1 MANAKSEDG
10 SFEVDY
16 PEGVP
21 YSSWNFNVYTMLTM
35 IKKTCFGQV
44 KQDLSYLIQQLLP
57 GTTKRLLE
65 KSPCLELE
73 RCFLANQKFDAER
86 VGSMPEDVPIIQ
98 PIMQPI
104 DAKGVEIM
112 NDVGVAFECDYNLC
126 FKDLSASENM
136 SQKPELAESTMTPVQ
151 LQVVPSAFPG
161 HVELEVH
168 RNVDST
174 SGLQNLCVENRG
186 RRLFSSELLIE
197 QMYNVLTIIT
207 TILNVHRI
215 KYHHNTNNIFREE
228 DNISLLNYLQY
239 VGQAGPAVHVVT
251 CISGLSQNCRHLYLT
266 EDVSLSVP
274 CNEWPSCA
282 KDWVHRARPSGWPT
296 QELIDKV
303 LQGGCHVVPKFE
315 TLENIPDAS
324 DKNETPN
331 VAAKKVHQ
339 DGCPSSSSSNSGIT
353 SDARKTD
360 ESHTFSKFEAT
371 EKIPEASN
379 KNETPNVAAKKVH
392 QDGCPSSS
400 SSNSGITSDAS
411 KTDESHTFSKF
422 EATEKI
428 PEASDKNETPNGVDK
443 KVHQDGC
450 PPSSSSLSGITS
462 DASKTDESHA
472 FSKFEATEKIP
483 EASDKNETP
492 NGVDKKVHQDGCPPS
507 SSSNS
512 GITSD
517 ASKTD
522 ESHAFSKFEATE
534 KIPEASDK
542 NETPNGVDKKVHQD
556 GCPPSSSSNSGI
568 TSDARKTDESNTFSK
583 FEASEKSQ
591 EDCDNNQLPDAENT
605 VIKDGSYLEHTF
617 EPSKQSS
624 GEASSTISVTGTIDT
639 LSHDSP
645 PKTLWRYSF
654 SFAEKILMTSITE
667 VQKMCYLIFKYLFS
681 KYIKLH
687 SVITT
692 YTAKTIFLW
701 KLETVSSDQWTLQ
714 LIGDRVKDLVV
725 DLRTCV
731 KQKYC
736 QHFFIN
742 ECNILHQMDDKSR
755 DTVLEVGFSL
765 LDEHMA
771 DAPVLNS
778 QIFEAPSGFPV
789 DFMFTYKSFYSI
801 NAWLESLNAQMLAK
815 LDAPSKLPSEQ
826 NVASL
831 LDCEKTHPIL
841 MSESLKYLVLCE
853 DIYGQCLPVPHSLMQ
868 HEKVKGLISFLGK
881 SFTTPEK
888 YEECLRE
895 LDVELKFLH
904 LQFHIIDE
912 IEQFFKDNPNF
923 AYQFESSSDESDAQE
938 DEPTE

>member
-1 MANAKSEDG
+1 MTMANAKSEDG
-10 SFEVDY
+10 PFEVEY

-21 YSSWNFNVYTMLTM
+21 YSSWNFNIYTMLTM

-44 KQDLSYLIQQLLP
+44 KTDLSYVLQQLLP
-57 GTTKRLLE
+57 GTTKTLLE
-65 KSPCLELE
+65 KSTCLELE

-98 PIMQPI
+98 PIRQPT
-104 DAKGVEIM
+104 DAEGEEIM
-112 NDVGVAFECDYNLC
+112 RDVGLSFECDYNLC
-126 FKDLSASENM
+126 FKELSASENI
-136 SQKPELAESTMTPVQ
+136 SQKPELIESTMTPV
-151 LQVVPSAFPG
+151 LQVVPSEFPG

-168 RNVDST
+168 GSVDST

-215 KYHHNTNNIFREE
+215 KHHHNTNNIFREE

-251 CISGLSQNCRHLYLT
+251 CISGLSQNCRHLFVT

-274 CNEWPSCA
+274 CDEWPSCA
-282 KDWVHRARPSGWPT
+282 KDWVRRARPSRWPT

-315 TLENIPDAS
+315 TSENISDAS

-331 VAAKKVHQ
+331 SADKKVQQ
-339 DGCPSSSSSNSGIT
+339 DGCPSSSSSNSLIT
-353 SDARKTD
+353 SDARRTD
-360 ESHTFSKFEAT
+360 ECHTF
-371 EKIPEASN
+371 P
-379 KNETPNVAAKKVH
+379 
-392 QDGCPSSS
+392 
-400 SSNSGITSDAS
+400 
-411 KTDESHTFSKF
+411 
-422 EATEKI
+422 
-428 PEASDKNETPNGVDK
+428 
-443 KVHQDGC
+443 
-450 PPSSSSLSGITS
+450 
-462 DASKTDESHA
+462 
-472 FSKFEATEKIP
+472 
-483 EASDKNETP
+483 
-492 NGVDKKVHQDGCPPS
+492 
-507 SSSNS
+507 
-512 GITSD
+512 
-517 ASKTD
+517 
-522 ESHAFSKFEATE
+522 
-534 KIPEASDK
+534 
-542 NETPNGVDKKVHQD
+542 
-556 GCPPSSSSNSGI
+556 
-568 TSDARKTDESNTFSK
+568 K

-591 EDCDNNQLPDAENT
+591 ESHDDNQLSDAVNT

-617 EPSKQSS
+617 EPSKESS
-624 GEASSTISVTGTIDT
+624 GEASSTRSVTGTIDT
-639 LSHDSP
+639 PSHDPP

-654 SFAEKILMTSITE
+654 SFAEKTLMTSITE

-701 KLETVSSDQWTLQ
+701 KLETVPSDQWTLQ
-714 LIGDRVKDLVV
+714 LIGDRVKDLVE

-736 QHFFIN
+736 QHFFIS
-742 ECNILHQMDDKSR
+742 ECNILHQMDNKSR
-755 DTVLEVGFSL
+755 DTTLEVGFSL

-771 DAPVLNS
+771 DAPVLSS
-778 QIFEAPSGFPV
+778 QTPSGFPV
-789 DFMFTYKSFYSI
+789 DFMFTFKSFYSI

-831 LDCEKTHPIL
+831 LDNEQTHPIL
-841 MSESLKYLVLCE
+841 MSEILKYLVLCE
-853 DIYGQCLPVPHSLMQ
+853 DIYGQCLPVPHSLLQ
-868 HEKVKGLISFLGK
+868 HEKVKRLISFLAK
-881 SFTTPEK
+881 SFTTSEK

-923 AYQFESSSDESDAQE
+923 AYQFESSSDESDAKE

>member
-1 MANAKSEDG
+1 MTMANAKSEDG
-10 SFEVDY
+10 PFEVEY

-21 YSSWNFNVYTMLTM
+21 YSSWNFNIYTMLTM

-44 KQDLSYLIQQLLP
+44 KTDLSYVLQQLLP
-57 GTTKRLLE
+57 GTTKTLLE
-65 KSPCLELE
+65 KSTCLELE

-98 PIMQPI
+98 PIRQPT
-104 DAKGVEIM
+104 DAEGEEIM
-112 NDVGVAFECDYNLC
+112 RDVGLSFECDYNLC
-126 FKDLSASENM
+126 FKELSASENI
-136 SQKPELAESTMTPVQ
+136 SQKLELTESTMTPVQ
-151 LQVVPSAFPG
+151 LQVVPSEFPG

-168 RNVDST
+168 GSVDST
-174 SGLQNLCVENRG
+174 SGLQSLCVENRG

-251 CISGLSQNCRHLYLT
+251 CISGLSQKCRHLFLT

-274 CNEWPSCA
+274 CHEWPSCA
-282 KDWVHRARPSGWPT
+282 KDWVQRARPSGWPT

-303 LQGGCHVVPKFE
+303 LQDGCHVVPKFE
-315 TLENIPDAS
+315 TSENISDAS

-331 VAAKKVHQ
+331 GA
-339 DGCPSSSSSNSGIT
+339 
-353 SDARKTD
+353 
-360 ESHTFSKFEAT
+360 
-371 EKIPEASN
+371 
-379 KNETPNVAAKKVH
+379 
-392 QDGCPSSS
+392 
-400 SSNSGITSDAS
+400 
-411 KTDESHTFSKF
+411 
-422 EATEKI
+422 
-428 PEASDKNETPNGVDK
+428 DK
-443 KVHQDGC
+443 KVHQD
-450 PPSSSSLSGITS
+450 
-462 DASKTDESHA
+462 E
-472 FSKFEATEKIP
+472 
-483 EASDKNETP
+483 
-492 NGVDKKVHQDGCPPS
+492 
-507 SSSNS
+507 
-512 GITSD
+512 
-517 ASKTD
+517 
-522 ESHAFSKFEATE
+522 
-534 KIPEASDK
+534 
-542 NETPNGVDKKVHQD
+542 
-556 GCPPSSSSNSGI
+556 CPPSSSSNSGI
-568 TSDARKTDESNTFSK
+568 TSDARRTDECHTFPK

-591 EDCDNNQLPDAENT
+591 ESHDDNQVSDAVNT

-617 EPSKQSS
+617 EPSKESS
-624 GEASSTISVTGTIDT
+624 GEASSTRSVTGTIDT
-639 LSHDSP
+639 PSHDPP

-654 SFAEKILMTSITE
+654 SFAEKTLMTSITE

-701 KLETVSSDQWTLQ
+701 KLETVPSDQWTLQ
-714 LIGDRVKDLVV
+714 LIGDRVKDLVE

-736 QHFFIN
+736 QHFFIS

-755 DTVLEVGFSL
+755 DTTLEVGFSL

-771 DAPVLNS
+771 DAPVLSS
-778 QIFEAPSGFPV
+778 QTFEAPSGFPV

-831 LDCEKTHPIL
+831 LDSEQTHPIL
-841 MSESLKYLVLCE
+841 MSEILKYLVLCE
-853 DIYGQCLPVPHSLMQ
+853 DIYGQCLPVPHSLLQ
-868 HEKVKGLISFLGK
+868 HEKVKRLISFLAK
-881 SFTTPEK
+881 SFTTSEK

>member
-1 MANAKSEDG
+1 MTMANVKSEDG
-10 SFEVDY
+10 PFEVEY

-21 YSSWNFNVYTMLTM
+21 YSSWNFNTYTMLTM
-35 IKKTCFGQV
+35 VKKTCFGQV
-44 KQDLSYLIQQLLP
+44 KTDLSYLIQHLLP
-57 GTTKRLLE
+57 GTTKKLLE
-65 KSPCLELE
+65 KSTSLELE

-98 PIMQPI
+98 PITQPI
-104 DAKGVEIM
+104 DAEGEEIM
-112 NDVGVAFECDYNLC
+112 RDVGLSFECDYNLC
-126 FKDLSASENM
+126 FKDLSASENT
-136 SQKPELAESTMTPVQ
+136 SQKPELAESTMTLVQ
-151 LQVVPSAFPG
+151 LQVVPSVFSG

-168 RNVDST
+168 ESVDTT

-207 TILNVHRI
+207 AILNVHRI

-251 CISGLSQNCRHLYLT
+251 CISGLSQKCRHLFLT

-274 CNEWPSCA
+274 CNEWPGCA
-282 KDWVHRARPSGWPT
+282 RDWVSRVRPSGWPT

-315 TLENIPDAS
+315 TSEN
-324 DKNETPN
+324 
-331 VAAKKVHQ
+331 
-339 DGCPSSSSSNSGIT
+339 
-353 SDARKTD
+353 
-360 ESHTFSKFEAT
+360 
-371 EKIPEASN
+371 
-379 KNETPNVAAKKVH
+379 
-392 QDGCPSSS
+392 
-400 SSNSGITSDAS
+400 
-411 KTDESHTFSKF
+411 
-422 EATEKI
+422 I
-428 PEASDKNETPNGVDK
+428 PEASDKNETPNVADK
-443 KVHQDGC
+443 KVNQDGC
-450 PPSSSSLSGITS
+450 YPSTSSNSGITS
-462 DASKTDESHA
+462 DARRIDECHA
-472 FSKFEATEKIP
+472 FPKFETSEKLP

-492 NGVDKKVHQDGCPPS
+492 NVADKNVHQDGCHPS
-507 SSSNS
+507 SSSNTE
-512 GITSD
+512 ITSGTRR
-517 ASKTD
+517 TD
-522 ESHAFSKFEATE
+522 EWH
-534 KIPEASDK
+534 
-542 NETPNGVDKKVHQD
+542 
-556 GCPPSSSSNSGI
+556 
-568 TSDARKTDESNTFSK
+568 TFHK

-591 EDCDNNQLPDAENT
+591 EVSDNNQLSAAENT
-605 VIKDGSYLEHTF
+605 VIKDGFDLEHTF
-617 EPSKQSS
+617 EPSNLCSV
-624 GEASSTISVTGTIDT
+624 EASSTTSITGKISGTP
-639 LSHDSP
+639 SHDSP

-654 SFAEKILMTSITE
+654 SFAEKTLMTSITE
-667 VQKMCYLIFKYLFS
+667 IQKMCYLIFKYLFS

-701 KLETVSSDQWTLQ
+701 KLETVSSDQWSLQ
-714 LIGDRVKDLVV
+714 LVGDRVKDLVE

-736 QHFFIN
+736 QHFFIS

-755 DTVLEVGFSL
+755 DTTLEVGFSL
-765 LDEHMA
+765 LGAHMA
-771 DAPVLNS
+771 EAPVLSS
-778 QIFEAPSGFPV
+778 QTFEAPSGFPV

-831 LDCEKTHPIL
+831 MDSDQTHPIL
-841 MSESLKYLVLCE
+841 MSEILKYLVLCE
-853 DIYGQCLPVPHSLMQ
+853 DIYGQCLPVPHSLLQ
-868 HEKVKGLISFLGK
+868 HEKVKRLISFLEK
-881 SFTTPEK
+881 SFTTPDK
-888 YEECLRE
+888 YEDCLRE

-904 LQFHIIDE
+904 LQFNIIDQ

-923 AYQFESSSDESDAQE
+923 AYQFESSSDEGDTQE

>member
-1 MANAKSEDG
+1 MAS
-10 SFEVDY
+10 
-16 PEGVP
+16 
-21 YSSWNFNVYTMLTM
+21 
-35 IKKTCFGQV
+35 
-44 KQDLSYLIQQLLP
+44 LP
-57 GTTKRLLE
+57 ILQ
-65 KSPCLELE
+65 PV
-73 RCFLANQKFDAER
+73 DAE
-86 VGSMPEDVPIIQ
+86 G
-98 PIMQPI
+98 
-104 DAKGVEIM
+104 AEIM
-112 NDVGVAFECDYNLC
+112 RDVGVAFECDYNLC
-126 FKDLSASENM
+126 FKDLSASENT

-151 LQVVPSAFPG
+151 LQVVSSAFPG

-174 SGLQNLCVENRG
+174 SGLQNLCVENG
-186 RRLFSSELLIE
+186 ERRLFSSELLIE

-215 KYHHNTNNIFREE
+215 KCHHNTNNIFREE

-251 CISGLSQNCRHLYLT
+251 CISGLSQNCRHLFLT

-274 CNEWPSCA
+274 CDEWPSCA

-315 TLENIPDAS
+315 TSENIPEAS
-324 DKNETPN
+324 NKNEMSK
-331 VAAKKVHQ
+331 VADKKVHQ

-360 ESHTFSKFEAT
+360 ESHTFSKFEA
-371 EKIPEASN
+371 S
-379 KNETPNVAAKKVH
+379 
-392 QDGCPSSS
+392 
-400 SSNSGITSDAS
+400 
-411 KTDESHTFSKF
+411 
-422 EATEKI
+422 EKI
-428 PEASDKNETPNGVDK
+428 PEASDKNVADK
-443 KVHQDGC
+443 KVYQDGC
-450 PPSSSSLSGITS
+450 PPSSSSSSGIAS
-462 DASKTDESHA
+462 DARRTDESH
-472 FSKFEATEKIP
+472 
-483 EASDKNETP
+483 
-492 NGVDKKVHQDGCPPS
+492 
-507 SSSNS
+507 
-512 GITSD
+512 
-517 ASKTD
+517 
-522 ESHAFSKFEATE
+522 
-534 KIPEASDK
+534 
-542 NETPNGVDKKVHQD
+542 
-556 GCPPSSSSNSGI
+556 
-568 TSDARKTDESNTFSK
+568 TFSK

-591 EDCDNNQLPDAENT
+591 EVSDNDQLSAVEDT
-605 VIKDGSYLEHTF
+605 VIKDGSYPELTF
-617 EPSKQSS
+617 QPSKQSS

-654 SFAEKILMTSITE
+654 SFAERTLMTSITE

-714 LIGDRVKDLVV
+714 LIGYRVKDLVE

-742 ECNILHQMDDKSR
+742 ECNILHQMDNKSR

-771 DAPVLNS
+771 DAPVLGS
-778 QIFEAPSGFPV
+778 QIFETSSGFPV

-815 LDAPSKLPSEQ
+815 LDAPNKLPSEQ

-831 LDCEKTHPIL
+831 LDCEQTHPIL
-841 MSESLKYLVLCE
+841 MSEILKYLVLCE

-868 HEKVKGLISFLGK
+868 HEKVKRLISFLGK

-904 LQFHIIDE
+904 LQFHIIDD